1 MSWRIL
7 LDRRAHQFIEDLP
20 PKSQRIVKEKIAILA
35 GDPFPGTGGDREK
48 LPVHGREGIHRLQI
62 SHSYTAFYRIQEREK
77 EVHVLMV
84 MTTEQAH
91 KRYGRLE

>member
-1 MSWRIL
+1 MTWRIL

-35 GDPFPGTGGDREK
+35 GDPYPGAGGDRER
-48 LPVHGREGIHRLQI
+48 LHVRGRDDIYRLRI
-62 SHSYTAFYRIQEREK
+62 SHSYTAFYRIHEREK

-91 KRYGRLE
+91 KRYGRL

>member
-1 MSWRIL
+1 MTWRIL
-7 LDRRAHQFIEDLP
+7 LDRRAHQFIEGLP

-48 LPVHGREGIHRLQI
+48 LPVHGREDIHRLQI
-62 SHSYTAFYRIQEREK
+62 SHSYTAFYRIHEREK

-84 MTTEQAH
+84 MTTDQAH